1 MVFIWASKLA
11 SGSLW
16 FCFTAPCNWLEKLTP
31 VSQPMGTH
39 TIHLLWLVRV
49 ICYFCLGFTTFI
61 WKPYRAAVKP
71 NHIWNEKFLLKTS
84 LLTMGPPE
92 EKTFK
97 ITFERRQAH
106 LHVISWTLS
115 ICHGHKIDSFQKRV
129 YLEKPLWC
137 AILRVHILLGIVK
150 ALLQNGWHI
159 TLPNWAVC
167 KWTAL
172 VPSWNWPRMVGK
184 CSQIDALG
192 PLDAFRD
199 PSRSIRR
206 SVFHLQSKIQCYKI
220 HRYPQCS
227 TLRHKRVLLAQW
239 CF

>member
-84 LLTMGPPE
+84 LLTMGPLE
-92 EKTFK
+92 EETFK

-115 ICHGHKIDSFQKRV
+115 ICHVQKIDWFQESIPWK
-129 YLEKPLWC
+129 
-137 AILRVHILLGIVK
+137 AIVVCHFESAHFIRNCKSASSKWLAYYTYKLGR
-150 ALLQNGWHI
+150 LQVDSTRTLMKLTSNGW
-159 TLPNWAVC
+159 
-167 KWTAL
+167 
-172 VPSWNWPRMVGK
+172 
-184 CSQIDALG
+184 
-192 PLDAFRD
+192 
-199 PSRSIRR
+199 
-206 SVFHLQSKIQCYKI
+206 
-220 HRYPQCS
+220 
-227 TLRHKRVLLAQW
+227 
-239 CF
+239 